1 MQPGWVR
8 PSATVSAAS
17 NHILGRKAG
26 LSARLFF
33 IAADFSHKIF
43 TPLTQ
48 RKMKKLVHAL
58 TVFLFIAASIPAPGQ
73 AQGGRNDRQIE
84 TAAIKIIKG
93 KSQFKNV
100 TVQVE
105 DAIAT
110 LRETVELES
119 SRVEIGDRV
128 GRIAN
133 IAGVRNEVVLDPP
146 AMPDEILLG
155 HVTHNLI
162 DAGYEFIRVSVHNGS
177 VVIWGTVRTWRDR
190 EWLIQTVRRTEGVKE
205 VESRLSVASYDSR

>member
-17 NHILGRKAG
+17 NHILGKKAG

-48 RKMKKLVHAL
+48 RKMKKLVYAL
-58 TVFLFIAASIPAPGQ
+58 TVFLFIAASIPAPG
-73 AQGGRNDRQIE
+73 QGGRNDRQIE

-110 LRETVELES
+110 LRGTVELES

-190 EWLIQTVRRTEGVKE
+190 EWLIQTVRLTEGVKE